1 MSPVATLR
9 FSLPDEQG
17 EFDAA
22 RLGRQALT
30 TLWEID
36 QRCRA
41 LLKHGT
47 PTMQERELAE
57 EIRRMIPGELLE
69 T

>member
-1 MSPVATLR
+1 MKATLTYT
-9 FSLPDEQG
+9 LPDEQA
-17 EFDAA
+17 EYDAA
-22 RLGRQALT
+22 RLGREALS

-36 QRCRA
+36 QHCRT

-57 EIRRMIPGELLE
+57 AIRRMIPSELLE
-69 T
+69 K